1 MNTQQMKDIKS
12 VYQKYDHGDQKLSKL
27 YDRKIQELLEEHF
40 KIKTINMFDKDELKD
55 LIDHIINI
63 IKFINLEI
71 AETGTIYQ
79 KKYNNIIS
87 NVKIKNLTLLKRGI
101 TASDYKYTEPELIK
115 CECGIEYLRIK
126 KNRHEASAAHKRWL
140 KTGST
145 KVSNNIECNLCFT
158 VVNRYK
164 LKRHQDTPKC
174 LNNRN

>member
-1 MNTQQMKDIKS
+1 MNTQQLKDIKK
-12 VYQKYDHGDQKLSKL
+12 VYQKYDNGDLKLSKL
-27 YDRKIQELLEEHF
+27 YDRKIQELLAEHF
-40 KIKTINMFDKDELKD
+40 KIKNINLFDKDELKE

-71 AETGTIYQ
+71 AETGTKYQ
-79 KKYNNIIS
+79 KKYNDITS

-101 TASDYKYTEPELIK
+101 TASDYKYTEPEQIK

-126 KNRHEASAAHKRWL
+126 KSRHESSAAHIRWL

-145 KVSNNIECNLCFT
+145 KPPINIECDLCFA

-174 LNNRN
+174 INNRN